1 MTTLDPVSKRKNF
14 IDMTWR
20 TFWRRTIVKR
30 TENNS
35 KGIAMRH
42 CRCVCWNEKIV
53 DWYVIRRWQS
63 TSCGCA
69 HEEIITSH
77 WFAKRTNG
85 KKTRIYNIY
94 QVMRKRCNNKND
106 DHYKDY
112 WWRWIKCMR
121 NCFEEFYKDMWM
133 SYEHHVREFWEKNTS
148 IDRID
153 VNWHYCVKNC
163 RRATAKEQANNRRNT
178 RLPTKLRKMRNLNN
192 DPLTRGRICHLSY
205 PKLWNNKVHSR
216 EDTRCEE
223 MWKLLINI
231 EDLLFGMQSFDQNE
245 LQRMKHKRWQEL
257 RSLLIKFTK
266 YI

>member
-1 MTTLDPVSKRKNF
+1 
-14 IDMTWR
+14 MTWR

-30 TENNS
+30 AENNS
-35 KGIAMRH
+35 KGMAMRH

-53 DWYVIRRWQS
+53 DWYVIRKWQS
-63 TSCGCA
+63 TSCSCA

-153 VNWHYCVKNC
+153 VNWNYCVENC
-163 RRATAKEQANNRRNT
+163 RRATAKEQANNKRNT
-178 RLPTKLRKMRNLNN
+178 RLPTELRKMRNLNN
-192 DPLTRGRICHLSY
+192 DPLTWGRITYLAQ
-205 PKLWNNKVHSR
+205 VHS
-216 EDTRCEE
+216 D
-223 MWKLLINI
+223 WW
-231 EDLLFGMQSFDQNE
+231 DLDNVSSKILDIFDNNRALYDQNE
-245 LQRMKHKRWQEL
+245 LQRMTSPKRPEL
-257 RSLLIKFTK
+257 RELLIKFAE